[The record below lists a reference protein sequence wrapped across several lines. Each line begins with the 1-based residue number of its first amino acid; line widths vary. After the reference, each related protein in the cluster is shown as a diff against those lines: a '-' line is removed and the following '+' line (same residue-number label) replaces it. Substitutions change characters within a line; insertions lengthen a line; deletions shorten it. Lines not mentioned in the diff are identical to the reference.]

1 MDREITGFRKPVWR
15 LSGSYL
21 GGRLPRKWLKRKDS
35 SKGHFPGK
43 FKRT

>member
-15 LSGSYL
+15 LSG
-21 GGRLPRKWLKRKDS
+21 GRLPGKWLKRKDL
-35 SKGHFPGK
+35 SKGHFQGK